1 MLTLAYVYYRYRGLS
16 MVQGVLAGLRPAV
29 VAMIASAGVTLVNL
43 SFFGADA
50 LPAGLADVDLIAVL
64 LFAAALFVLRRW
76 KKDPIA
82 MVMAGARAA
91 RGLCCTRC
99 CKALRPNGKN
109 RPGRQNVRGGFCIV

>member
-1 MLTLAYVYYRYRGLS
+1 MGSEMCIRDRTLAYVYYRYRGLS

-76 KKDPIA
+76 KKDPIL
-82 MVMAGARAA
+82 VMAGAGAA
-91 RGLCCTRC
+91 GLVLYT
-99 CKALRPNGKN
+99 LL
-109 RPGRQNVRGGFCIV
+109 